1 MNTEGKAETG
11 LDAQENEALWN
22 LLGRHASPV
31 KVSPYFARR
40 VLREVALEEQRGGGW
55 VQRLRRFWVFAPR
68 HTAVWSG
75 AFALGVPCLSAV
87 LTMPGSHPSVVPA
100 AAQAVVEPA
109 EVSAA
114 AEVSGPAEASAA
126 AGSESD
132 RVADAS
138 SVQDEEVIADLDN
151 LLSREESRLWTEDTD
166 TARF

>member
-1 MNTEGKAETG
+1 MNTEGKADKGGFDPEE
-11 LDAQENEALWN
+11 DEALWN
-22 LLGRHASPV
+22 LLGQHASPV

-40 VLREVALEEQRGGGW
+40 VLREIALEEQGGGGW
-55 VQRLRRFWVFAPR
+55 VQRLRRLWVFAPR

-75 AFALGVPCLSAV
+75 AFACGVLCLLAV
-87 LTMPGSHPSVVPA
+87 LTRPGNHPTVAPA
-100 AAQAVVEPA
+100 AAQAAVD
-109 EVSAA
+109 
-114 AEVSGPAEASAA
+114 PAEASAPIDASAA
-126 AGSESD
+126 AGQESD